1 MKFPPLPIKRGN
13 KRKIL
18 QTISLLLGCMLWA
31 AVSACADAQVTTPH
45 GLQLGGNVNE
55 HPEWL
60 VPGVL
65 DQTHTTWVRAFIPA
79 SEFISGRRSYKN
91 DSGLQQL
98 RAAAQSGHKIVLSI
112 KWDCADKGKEGI
124 RVPAPDSAQEQTW
137 FKFADNL
144 ISAMNGSVS
153 ILVVNNELFIDT
165 QPQDLV
171 PGLDG
176 QVPMVRFLQRLV
188 AHISST
194 HPPGADGKALPLYT
208 GGFTRLDR
216 EKTRN
221 QPALRLMID
230 WINKDPNV
238 SGCDFHLHQPDIATS
253 KDALEFMHKNVP
265 HKPLI
270 VTEFSLVWKWTKHLP
285 DRIDATSNGAAFE
298 KKYNVASGSKVVD
311 FFNAAFQHPVPQAEW
326 QEFLASQPWFEPQYL
341 DEIGPLMQ
349 ANGVTVATY
358 ALTLN
363 PLTSRPRQITEDT
376 PAWFVNNLLVP
387 GLAVSPDP
395 GLFGQNYGFFDSFV
409 RWQSKHGGS

>member
-1 MKFPPLPIKRGN
+1 MKFLVPHRIKRGTE
-13 KRKIL
+13 L
-18 QTISLLLGCMLWA
+18 SLLLGCIVCA
-31 AVSACADAQVTTPH
+31 AVSACAAAQVTTPH
-45 GLQLGGNVNE
+45 SLQFGGNVNE
-55 HPEWL
+55 HPDWL
-60 VPGVL
+60 IPGVL

-79 SEFISGRRSYKN
+79 SEFISGKRSYK
-91 DSGLQQL
+91 DDPGLQQL
-98 RAAAQSGHKIVLSI
+98 RAAAQSGHKIILSI

-124 RVPAPDSAQEQTW
+124 RVPAPDSAQEHTW

-144 ISAMNGSVS
+144 ISATDGSVS
-153 ILVVNNELFIDT
+153 ILVVTNELFIDT
-165 QPQDLV
+165 QRQDLV

-176 QVPMVRFLQRLV
+176 QVPMVRFLRRLV

-194 HPPGADGKALPLYT
+194 HPLGADGKALPLYA
-208 GGFTRLDR
+208 GGFTRLDK
-216 EKTRN
+216 EKNRDE
-221 QPALRLMID
+221 PALRLVIN
-230 WINKDPNV
+230 WINTDPNI

-270 VTEFSLVWKWTKHLP
+270 ITEFSLVWKWTKHLP
-285 DRIDATSNGAAFE
+285 DRIDTTSNGAAFA
-298 KKYNVASGSKVVD
+298 KKYSFASGSKVVD
-311 FFNAAFQHPVPQAEW
+311 FFNAAFQHPVSQAEW

-349 ANGVTVATY
+349 ANGVIVATY

-376 PAWFVNNLLVP
+376 PAWFLNNVLVP

-395 GLFGQNYGFFDSFV
+395 RLFAQNYGIFDTFV
-409 RWQSKHGGS
+409 RWQSRHGG